1 MMNRQYNTLEI
12 LKLAISMEQEGV
24 EFYETYAKKAEGG
37 MKDELLR
44 LAADERKH
52 EATFKKMYQRLEEQE
67 GVDELDYL
75 FSEEVDQFFRSFSSG
90 TAFSREQT
98 KPRNIQEVFE
108 IGIATEKIT
117 IQLYE
122 GLLTHANEETAPI
135 LERLIKEEK
144 AHQKILERHLAQI
157 G

>member
-1 MMNRQYNTLEI
+1 
-12 LKLAISMEQEGV
+12 MEEQM
-24 EFYETYAKKAEGG
+24 KAE
-37 MKDELLR
+37 
-44 LAADERKH
+44 
-52 EATFKKMYQRLEEQE
+52 E
-67 GVDELDYL
+67 GYYL

-90 TAFSREQT
+90 TAFTREQT

-122 GLLTHANEETAPI
+122 GLPTHANEETAPI

>member
-1 MMNRQYNTLEI
+1 MEKNYNASEI
-12 LKLAISMEQEGV
+12 LKLAISMEQEGA
-24 EFYETYAKKAEGG
+24 EFYETYAKKAEIG
-37 MKDELLR
+37 MKEEFLR

-52 EATFKKMYQRLEEQE
+52 EATFKKMYDRIEETAKD
-67 GVDELDYL
+67 GSTDYL
-75 FSEEVDQFFRSFSSG
+75 FSEQVNDFFRSFAAG
-90 TAFSREQT
+90 KGFSREQA
-98 KPRNIQEVFE
+98 KPRNLQEVFE

-122 GLLTHANEETAPI
+122 GILSYANEETAPI
-135 LERLIKEEK
+135 LERLIAEEK